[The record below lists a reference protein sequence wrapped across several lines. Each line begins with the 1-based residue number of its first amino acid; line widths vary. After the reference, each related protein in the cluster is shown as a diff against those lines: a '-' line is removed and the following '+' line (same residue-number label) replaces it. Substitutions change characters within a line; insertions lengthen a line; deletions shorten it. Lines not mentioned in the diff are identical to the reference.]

1 MHNMHYEESVIDGV
15 LHYRTTPNGEWE
27 IFSLQQLTNLY
38 CSTKQ
43 LNICLTE
50 ELEEVY
56 KGILDHLRNKE

>member
-1 MHNMHYEESVIDGV
+1 MHYEESVIDGV